1 MSQTVSLILLPQTPW
16 NTNIN
21 SGNPYDVV
29 GNSQPAAAYYLG
41 NKDLQTV
48 NIKLNNVTGN
58 IVIQA
63 SLATSPNNNDW
74 FKVYE
79 LEANTNAPSGSPS
92 KIASN
97 TSMYTNIDGNFV
109 YMRAKVDG
117 FATGIINFVKL
128 NY

>member
-1 MSQTVSLILLPQTPW
+1 MSQTTTLILLPQTTYLNPG
-16 NTNIN
+16 NGASYTVTGATN
-21 SGNPYDVV
+21 
-29 GNSQPAAAYYLG
+29 PAAAFYLG

-48 NIKLNNVTGN
+48 NINLTNCTGN

-63 SLATSPNNNDW
+63 SLATTPTDSDW